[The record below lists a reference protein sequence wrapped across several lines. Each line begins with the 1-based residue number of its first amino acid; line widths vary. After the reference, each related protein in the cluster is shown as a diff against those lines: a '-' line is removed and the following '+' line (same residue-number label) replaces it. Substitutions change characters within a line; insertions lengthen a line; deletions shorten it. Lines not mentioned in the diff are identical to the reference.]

1 VNHLLGQS
9 IPPIILSAHAHCS
22 SFIGLVSWTHLWCS
36 HHLSFSSTSTTKS
49 TTTTGFDTRLH
60 MASHELEHITGVWK
74 RMQGNSPI
82 YDFLFGS
89 QDLNLISASRG
100 TFKAH
105 LVLAACH
112 VNSRGT
118 IHGAV
123 SAAIVDWAGGLS
135 IATHGL
141 EKTGAS
147 VDIHVTYISTAQ
159 VGDTVEIEG
168 TAIKVGRSMA
178 FTNVTITKLVD
189 GEAGPVV
196 ASASHTKFIRQ

>member
-1 VNHLLGQS
+1 M
-9 IPPIILSAHAHCS
+9 
-22 SFIGLVSWTHLWCS
+22 
-36 HHLSFSSTSTTKS
+36 
-49 TTTTGFDTRLH
+49 
-60 MASHELEHITGVWK
+60 MASHELEHIIEVWK
-74 RMQGNSPI
+74 RMKGNSPI
-82 YDFLFGS
+82 YDFLFSS
-89 QDLNLISASRG
+89 QDLSLISASRG

-105 LVLAACH
+105 LILAPRH

-123 SAAIVDWAGGLS
+123 SATIVDWAGGLS

-168 TAIKVGRSMA
+168 TATKVGRSMA
-178 FTNVTITKLVD
+178 FTNVTVTKLVD
-189 GEAGPVV
+189 GEPGPLV